1 MFKPTNASTEGSAPR
16 TRRKLQTRRSV
27 KIIDRVSTIGIS
39 VGGVGTIIA
48 VLAVFLFL
56 VSVVVPIYLP
66 GSAEKVSRREL
77 DANRPNPLAFGT
89 DEYRVLGWSVSS
101 DGWLRAARL
110 DTGEIVDERALFEG
124 KELTAHG
131 ASAQGGAVAF
141 GFSDGTVQTVR
152 IGFSTDFPGIE
163 SLPDSVRS
171 LPPGRMT
178 VFEGAIVEKTPEG
191 QVRRQR
197 LKVDPRPS
205 VAVDTTQ
212 SVVLVDL
219 LARENGA
226 LVATLTSDGT
236 IRLSS
241 LRDTENMMTGEITQS
256 VAHTVLP
263 SPFAGARSNAAAA
276 VPQDASGRVPSGSE
290 APVRLAILE
299 NGNDL
304 AVIWRDGRLVRYDTQ
319 DRVAPRVAERA
330 SLLAQRETSPGTSV
344 SAVALLLGDATL
356 LVGDTSGSVHAWFK
370 HKPEYTE
377 TADGAALAAAHRFEG
392 EGAAVTSIASSPRT
406 RVIAVGYSDGKA
418 RLYQVTSGARIL
430 EVTADPGEGVDLV
443 GITAK
448 NDGLVAMTSK
458 GLWQWD
464 IEMRHPEATLRALF
478 TPVWYES
485 YEKPSHVW
493 QSSSGTDDFEP
504 KFGLWPL
511 VFGTLKATLY
521 SMLFG
526 APIALLAAIFSSE
539 FLAPALR
546 NRLKT
551 MIEFMASLPSVVLGF
566 LAALVFAPFVQDVVP
581 AALAGFVAIP
591 GTILAGAYVWQLL
604 PQHFTLRFSHLRFV
618 LLLGLL
624 PLGVLIAA
632 GAGPFVEG
640 LFFLG
645 DIRLWLDGAQ
655 GEPLG
660 GWFLLAL
667 PVSALAVAFLMT
679 GTLGPWFRAMA
690 TKMNRTSLGLLDAG
704 RFVTGTVLVVA
715 LALGIAWI
723 LQLVGLDPRGEGR
736 FYGTYVQRNAMIV
749 GFVMGF
755 AIIPIIYTIAE
766 DALSAVPEHLRAA
779 SLGAGATPWQTA
791 FRIVIPTA
799 MSGLFSALMI
809 GLGRAV
815 GETMIVLMAAGNTPI
830 LDINIFNGFR
840 TLSANIAVELPE
852 AVKGSTHFRTLFLAA
867 LILFAMTFVI
877 NTAAE
882 IVRLRFRKR
891 AHQL

>member
-1 MFKPTNASTEGSAPR
+1 MSKPAGEKTQGQAQQ

-39 VGGVGTIIA
+39 IGGVGTIIA

-56 VSVVVPIYLP
+56 VSVVVPIFIP
-66 GSAEKVSRREL
+66 GSAEKVGRRDLAEI
-77 DANRPNPLAFGT
+77 RSNPLSFGS
-89 DEYRVLGWSVSS
+89 DEYRVLGWVVSA
-101 DGWLRAARL
+101 DGAVRAARL
-110 DTGEIVDERALFEG
+110 DTGEVVDERDLFTG
-124 KELTAHG
+124 KELTSHA
-131 ASAQGGAVAF
+131 ASVEGGAVALGF
-141 GFSDGTVQTVR
+141 GDGTVQTVR
-152 IGFSTDFPGIE
+152 IGFVTDFPGIDT
-163 SLPDSVRS
+163 LPDSIRS
-171 LPPGRMT
+171 LSPGRRA
-178 VFEGAIVEKTPEG
+178 VYEGAVVEKTLEG

-197 LKVDPRPS
+197 MKIESRPP

-212 SVVLVDL
+212 SISLVDI
-219 LARENGA
+219 LAREDGM
-226 LVATLTSDGT
+226 LVATLASDGT

-241 LRDTENMMTGEITQS
+241 LQDTEDMMTGEVTQTVTHS
-256 VAHTVLP
+256 VLP
-263 SPFAGARSNAAAA
+263 APAPGARANPAGAAAQGD
-276 VPQDASGRVPSGSE
+276 PRVPPDPDR
-290 APVRLAILE
+290 PVRIAILE
-299 NGNDL
+299 NGNDV
-304 AVIWRDGRLVRYDTQ
+304 AVIWRDGRLVRYDTK
-319 DRVAPRVAERA
+319 DRRSPIVAERM
-330 SLLAQRETSPGTSV
+330 SLLGSRDTAV
-344 SAVALLLGDATL
+344 SAVGLLLGDATL
-356 LVGDTSGSVHAWFK
+356 LVGDTSGEVRAWFK

-377 TADGAALAAAHRFEG
+377 TADGAALAPAHRFEG
-392 EGAAVTSIASSPRT
+392 TGAPVTSIASSPRT
-406 RVIAVGYSDGKA
+406 RVVAVGYADGRL

-430 EVTADPGEGVDLV
+430 EVTADRGESVDLV
-443 GITAK
+443 DITAK
-448 NDGLVAMTSK
+448 NDGLVALTPRS
-458 GLWQWD
+458 LWHWD
-464 IEMRHPEATLRALF
+464 IDMRHPEATLRALF
-478 TPVWYES
+478 APVWYEG
-485 YEKPSHVW
+485 YDRPAHVW

-539 FLAPALR
+539 FLAPSLR
-546 NRLKT
+546 TRLKT
-551 MIEFMASLPSVVLGF
+551 IIEFMASLPSVVLGF

-581 AALAGFVAIP
+581 ATLAGFVAIP

-624 PLGVLIAA
+624 PFGVLIAA
-632 GAGPFVEG
+632 GAGPMIEG

-645 DIRLWLDGAQ
+645 DIRLWLDGKQ
-655 GEPLG
+655 GDPFG

-667 PVSALAVAFLMT
+667 PLSALAVAAVMT
-679 GTLGPWFRAMA
+679 GYLGPWFRKMA
-690 TKMNRTSLGLLDAG
+690 TKMDRTRLGLLDAA
-704 RFVTGTVLVVA
+704 RFVTGTALVIA
-715 LALGIAWI
+715 FALGAAWI

-736 FYGTYVQRNAMIV
+736 FFGTYVQRNAMIV

-852 AVKGSTHFRTLFLAA
+852 AVKGSTHFNTLFLAA

-891 AHQL
+891 AYQL

>member
-1 MFKPTNASTEGSAPR
+1 MSKPENASTQRSAPR

-39 VGGVGTIIA
+39 IGGVGTIIA

-56 VSVVVPIYLP
+56 VSVVIPIFRP
-66 GSAEKVSRREL
+66 GSAEKVGRRALEARL
-77 DANRPNPLAFGT
+77 ARPVSFGT
-89 DEYRVLGWSVSS
+89 DEYRVLAWSVRS
-101 DGWLRAARL
+101 DGLVRAARL
-110 DTGEIVDERALFEG
+110 DTGEIVDERALFAG

-131 ASAQGGAVAF
+131 ASVQGGTIAF
-141 GFSDGTVQTVR
+141 GFSDGTVQTAR
-152 IGFSTDFPGIE
+152 IGFSTDFPALE
-163 SLPDSVRS
+163 TLPDSIRS
-171 LPPGRMT
+171 LSPGRMA
-178 VFEGAIVEKTPEG
+178 VLDGAVVEKTPEG
-191 QVRRQR
+191 QIRRQR
-197 LKVDPRPS
+197 LRVDDHPP
-205 VAVDTTQ
+205 VAVDTTR
-212 SVVLVDL
+212 SVALIDL
-219 LARENGA
+219 LAKDDEA
-226 LVATLTSDGT
+226 IVATLASDGT

-241 LRDTENMMTGEITQS
+241 VRDTENMMTGEISQT
-256 VAHTVLP
+256 VTHAVLP
-263 SPFAGARSNAAAA
+263 PAAPAA
-276 VPQDASGRVPSGSE
+276 SRDGGSAPQE
-290 APVRLAILE
+290 APIRLAILE

-319 DRVAPRVAERA
+319 DRRSPRLAERA
-330 SLLAQRETSPGTSV
+330 QLLASGETSRGIAV

-356 LVGDTSGSVHAWFK
+356 LVGDTSGEVRAWFK
-370 HKPEYTE
+370 HKPEFTE
-377 TADGAALAAAHRFEG
+377 TADGAALAPAHRFEG
-392 EGAAVTSIASSPRT
+392 TGSPVTSISSSPRT
-406 RVIAVGYSDGKA
+406 RVIAVGYADGRV

-430 EVTADPGEGVDLV
+430 ETTADSGESVDLV
-443 GITAK
+443 GVTAK
-448 NDGLVAMTSK
+448 NDGLVALTPR
-458 GLWQWD
+458 GLWHWD
-464 IEMRHPEATLRALF
+464 IDMRHPEATLGALF

-485 YEKPSHVW
+485 YEKPAHAW

-521 SMLFG
+521 SLLFG

-546 NRLKT
+546 NRIKT
-551 MIEFMASLPSVVLGF
+551 IIEFMASLPSVVLGF

-581 AALAGFVAIP
+581 ATLAGFVAIP

-624 PLGVLIAA
+624 PFGVLIAA
-632 GAGPFVEG
+632 AAGPLVES

-655 GEPLG
+655 GEPFG

-667 PVSALAVAFLMT
+667 PVSALAVAVAMT
-679 GTLGPWFRAMA
+679 GYLGPWFRTMA
-690 TKMNRTSLGLLDAG
+690 TKMNRTSLGFLDAA

-715 LALGIAWI
+715 VALGIAWI
-723 LQLVGLDPRGEGR
+723 LQLIGLDPRGEGR

-891 AHQL
+891 AYQL